1 MEILLHKS
9 EKPKKEILVIFVRII
24 MEILLHKS
32 KKQQKSKPL
41 LFLLDISTSSEK
53 PDYASL
59 INKPTE
65 NSLKQHAH
73 KEKI

>member
-1 MEILLHKS
+1 MIEVLLLSEIPTTS
-9 EKPKKEILVIFVRII
+9 GTVSKESPTNISN
-24 MEILLHKS
+24 S
-32 KKQQKSKPL
+32 KL